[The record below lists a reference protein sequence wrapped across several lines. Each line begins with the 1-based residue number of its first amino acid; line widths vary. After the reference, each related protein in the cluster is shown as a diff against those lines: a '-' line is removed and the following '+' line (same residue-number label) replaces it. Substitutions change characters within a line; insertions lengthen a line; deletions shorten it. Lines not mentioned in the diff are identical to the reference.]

1 MELRRL
7 VVPAQI
13 AIPLRAL
20 DPLSSEEG
28 LDGFEVEVEHDLAEV
43 RVLDNAKEVAVD
55 EADVGLVVMVG
66 VLPADVLYLVG
77 LQELLVAVV
86 DVLVLHEVLVGQDEH
101 GTLDLLREFGG
112 AEGEQPRIKQD
123 YLGHLLL

>member
-20 DPLSSEEG
+20 DPLSPEKG

-43 RVLDNAKEVAVD
+43 RVLDNAEEVAVD

-77 LQELLVAVV
+77 LHELPVAVV
-86 DVLVLHEVLVGQDEH
+86 DVLMLYEVLVGQDEH
-101 GTLDLLREFGG
+101 GTLDLL
-112 AEGEQPRIKQD
+112 
-123 YLGHLLL
+123 

>member
-43 RVLDNAKEVAVD
+43 RVLDDAEEVAVD
-55 EADVGLVVMVG
+55 KADVGLVVMVG
-66 VLPADVLYLVG
+66 VLPADILHLVG

-101 GTLDLLREFGG
+101 GTVDLL
-112 AEGEQPRIKQD
+112 
-123 YLGHLLL
+123 